1 MKRHGMQRIWSIGW
15 FLLSVL
21 VWSGP
26 AVAETQS
33 EHVDWGR
40 WSFDWEVR
48 DNTGL
53 ALRNV
58 KYADE
63 LILNKASMPVVRVKY
78 VKEMVWWNP
87 FTWFGSRADSGRC
100 GPFQDRLRWQD
111 LVPII
116 NCGDQKVCMEVST
129 QNNVKWLELGIYAR
143 IGEYHLYQ
151 AWHLSD
157 DGELRPV
164 LHSRGLSCNTNHDHH
179 PYWRFDFDIN
189 GNGMDQVFVHEDG
202 GADQGWGPG
211 WRKYRNERND
221 VKIPALNRTWLVR
234 DQLNGHGVWILPGT
248 GYVPLK
254 DDGERDKFADLDVAI
269 RRANAS
275 EDIPW
280 EFGARGQLGY
290 DEDNQGIQEHD
301 VVFWYVAHLP
311 HMAVLGPTKWL
322 TLGPILRVQR

>member
-1 MKRHGMQRIWSIGW
+1 
-15 FLLSVL
+15 
-21 VWSGP
+21 
-26 AVAETQS
+26 
-33 EHVDWGR
+33 
-40 WSFDWEVR
+40 
-48 DNTGL
+48 
-53 ALRNV
+53 
-58 KYADE
+58 
-63 LILNKASMPVVRVKY
+63 
-78 VKEMVWWNP
+78 MVWWNP
-87 FTWFGSRADSGRC
+87 FTWFGSRAESGRC

-111 LVPII
+111 LVPIA
-116 NCGDQKVCMEVST
+116 NCGDQKICMESST

-202 GADQGWGPG
+202 GADRGWGPG
-211 WRKYRNERND
+211 WRKYTNERND
-221 VKIPALNRTWLVR
+221 VKIPTLNKTWLVR
-234 DQLNGHGVWILPGT
+234 DQLNGHGIWVLPGT

-254 DDGERDKFADLDVAI
+254 DDGERDKFADFDVAI

-275 EDIPW
+275 EDVPW
-280 EFGARGQLGY
+280 GFGARGQLGY
-290 DEDNQGIQEHD
+290 DEDNQGVQEQD
-301 VVFWYVAHLP
+301 IVFWYVAHLP
-311 HMAVLGPTKWL
+311 HMSALGPTKWL